1 MLFRSDLHNITRT
14 VSIFDLNFPHII
26 NGKTGIRVLDL
37 LFQIIQGKI
46 DSAFKDCIAL
56 EELQFPSAVRIGS
69 RAFFGCSS
77 LQEVSFPNVRAV
89 ESSAYYG
96 CTGLKSIILP
106 AVDSIDDN
114 AFWFCQSLSRL
125 LLPPQ
130 PPVMGENIFIGA
142 SDQREVRICDETGD
156 RKSVV

>member
-1 MLFRSDLHNITRT
+1 M
-14 VSIFDLNFPHII
+14 
-26 NGKTGIRVLDL
+26 
-37 LFQIIQGKI
+37 
-46 DSAFKDCIAL
+46 
-56 EELQFPSAVRIGS
+56 RIGS

-142 SDQREVRICDETGD
+142 SDQREVRICDETGTVLNGVEIQHSK
-156 RKSVV
+156 RS